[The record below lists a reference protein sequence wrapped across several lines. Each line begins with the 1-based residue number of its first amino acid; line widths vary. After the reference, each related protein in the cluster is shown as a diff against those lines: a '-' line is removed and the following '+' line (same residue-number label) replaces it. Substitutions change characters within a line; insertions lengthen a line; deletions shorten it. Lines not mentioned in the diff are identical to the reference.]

1 MSQLSFNPSL
11 DSVART
17 PGASRF
23 QDLTSEDFVKIIFT
37 ELSNQ
42 DPFAPNDSSALL
54 QQLSSIR
61 SIESDLKLTQRLETL
76 VAQNQLSSAGAM
88 VGKFIG
94 GLNEALQRVSGFVQ
108 GVSREGDRIL
118 LELDSGHAVPMDH
131 VEIILDPDLVG
142 EGR

>member
-1 MSQLSFNPSL
+1 MSQLSFNPAL
-11 DSVART
+11 DSATRS
-17 PGASRF
+17 PGPSRF
-23 QDLTSEDFVKIIFT
+23 QDLTSEEFVKIIFT

-61 SIESDLKLTQRLETL
+61 SIESDLKLTQRLESL
-76 VAQNQLSSAGAM
+76 VTQNQLASAGAM

-94 GLNEALQRVSGFVQ
+94 GLTESLQRVSGFVQ

-118 LELDSGHAVPMDH
+118 LELDSGHAVPIEQ
-131 VEIILDPDLVG
+131 VEIILDPGLVD
-142 EGR
+142 E